1 MMRIEL
7 SVLLAAALALA
18 SCGGTPTPAAA
29 PPAFNPD
36 DPAVTAALDS
46 VVALARA
53 GADAVNAEQTLAPLN
68 AEDNLTFMSG
78 DILIAGKAEIL
89 KAFQQTYATI
99 KAQRHAPVARQVR
112 LLAPDVALY
121 SAVAKGTFQDLSG
134 AISDPVGLGTTA
146 IFVRRDGVWRLAHF
160 HQSVAP

>member
-1 MMRIEL
+1 MTCIERL
-7 SVLLAAALALA
+7 ALVAGLLVLA
-18 SCGGTPTPAAA
+18 SCGSAPAPAAP

-68 AEDNLTFMSG
+68 AEADMTFLTG
-78 DILIAGKAEIL
+78 DVLIAGKDEIL
-89 KAFQQTYATI
+89 KAFQRTYATI
-99 KAQRHAPVARQVR
+99 KAQRHAPVARRVR

-121 SAVAKGTFQDLSG
+121 SSVAKGTYQDLSG
-134 AISDPVGLGTTA
+134 KISEPVGLGSTA
-146 IFVRRDGVWRLAHF
+146 IFVRRDGVWHLAHF